1 MAQKHNYEYIKK
13 TIESNGYILITDE
26 YINNLQK
33 LKMIC
38 PEGHECELSFGKFI
52 SGRRCQICSKKNK
65 NDSLKLPFKEIEKNF
80 NKEGYELISREYIKA
95 NQKLQ
100 YKCPNGHI
108 HEMSYN
114 SFQQGHRCPT
124 CQKSIKY
131 EYDFIKEYFE
141 QHGFRLLS
149 DSYEKAH
156 GKLLCECKNGHKHF
170 TTWVNFRKRPICLE
184 CEGKIVNAKIIKEKV
199 EKEGYFLK
207 TDNYINNRQKLEFK
221 CPKNHTFFMSWH
233 DFNGGCRCPHCKV
246 SKGEDEI
253 RRILNFWN
261 IEFVSQK
268 RFENCRDSLELPFD
282 FYIPSLNACIEY
294 DGEQH
299 YKPIEVF
306 GGEIGYAKTKR
317 HDEIKTHFCK
327 DNNIN
332 LIRIP
337 YWEFNNIENILKQN
351 LNI

>member
-1 MAQKHNYEYIKK
+1 MWYNSNIPNGQSARKFIKCLLREGNGMSKKRTYQEVYEYFSSQ
-13 TIESNGYILITDE
+13 E
-26 YINNLQK
+26 
-33 LKMIC
+33 
-38 PEGHECELSFGKFI
+38 
-52 SGRRCQICSKKNK
+52 
-65 NDSLKLPFKEIEKNF
+65 
-80 NKEGYELISREYIKA
+80 YELISKEYINA
-95 NQKLQ
+95 HQKLQ

-261 IEFVSQK
+261 VEFVSQK

-282 FYIPSLNACIEY
+282 FYLPSLNVCIEY

-299 YKPIEVF
+299 YKPIEAF
-306 GGEIGYAKTKR
+306 NGEIGYAKTKR